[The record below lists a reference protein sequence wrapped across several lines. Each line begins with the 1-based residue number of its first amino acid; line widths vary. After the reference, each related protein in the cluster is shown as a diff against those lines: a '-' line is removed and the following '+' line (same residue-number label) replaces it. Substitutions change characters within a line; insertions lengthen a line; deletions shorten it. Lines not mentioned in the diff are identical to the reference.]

1 MTKSETLDLLMKSC
15 AIAQGYYVRKAQ
27 TDGISATE
35 WLKYM
40 GLADKYDRL
49 YTDLLLDFFKDFAKE
64 ID

>member
-1 MTKSETLDLLMKSC
+1 MSKSETLDLLMKSC
-15 AIAQGYYVRKAQ
+15 TIAQSYYRAKAE

-35 WLKYM
+35 WVTYM
-40 GLADKYDRL
+40 CLVDKYDRL